1 MRRFRFRLDPVLRLR
16 RQLERS
22 ARRELA
28 QSMAQVS
35 GLEQQ
40 VAAAAQGRLDC
51 AAEGAQPGAIG
62 QFARALELGLRRHE
76 WRLQSEL
83 QQAGRRLE
91 VVRSDYVQKARDLGG
106 LKNLREQRR
115 EDWRREAQQAEQA
128 ELDALAALLRA
139 SSALQRHEVLPGGQA

>member
-28 QSMAQVS
+28 QSMTQVG

-40 VAAAAQGRLDC
+40 VAAAAQSRMDC
-51 AAEGAQPGAIG
+51 AAEGATPGAVG

-76 WRLQSEL
+76 WRLQGEL
-83 QQAGRRLE
+83 QQASKRLE
-91 VVRSDYVQKARDLGG
+91 TVRGAYVQKARDLNA

-115 EDWRREAQQAEQA
+115 DEWRRAAQQAEQA
-128 ELDALAALLRA
+128 ELDALASMLRA
-139 SSALQRHEVLPGGQA
+139 NASLQRGEASPGGAS

>member
-28 QSMAQVS
+28 QSMAQVG

-40 VAAAAQGRLDC
+40 VAAAAHGRMEC
-51 AAEGAQPGAIG
+51 AAERTQPGATG

-83 QQAGRRLE
+83 QQASRRLE
-91 VVRSDYVQKARDLGG
+91 VVRGDYVQKARDLGA

-128 ELDALAALLRA
+128 ELDDLAALLRA
-139 SSALQRHEVLPGGQA
+139 SSALQRNEALPGGQA

>member
-16 RQLERS
+16 RQFERS

-28 QSMAQVS
+28 QSMTQVG

-40 VAAAAQGRLDC
+40 VAAAAQGRRDC
-51 AAEGAQPGAIG
+51 AAEAATPGATG

-76 WRLQSEL
+76 WRLQTEL
-83 QQAGRRLE
+83 QQATRRLE
-91 VVRSDYVQKARDLGG
+91 TVRSDYVQKARDLGA
-106 LKNLREQRR
+106 LQNLRDQRR
-115 EDWRREAQQAEQA
+115 EEWRRMAQQAEQA

-139 SSALQRHEVLPGGQA
+139 NAAQKPTAGQSGGEA